1 MRNGD
6 VNFQSEEAGTG
17 FSALEPLAHSENL
30 RKLTEE
36 AVEGRVP
43 SPAHGVLSSSA
54 HYSTAQADV
63 PTDCSGNLKHVLSSW
78 ETQGTPSALLSH
90 GSQHGPSHTRV
101 SCICK
106 SVRTRMA
113 VASHQPRAHRDPSSK
128 ELAVDTDPE
137 GPWKG
142 LQRPQNGFASV

>member
-1 MRNGD
+1 M
-6 VNFQSEEAGTG
+6 
-17 FSALEPLAHSENL
+17 
-30 RKLTEE
+30 
-36 AVEGRVP
+36 EGRVS
-43 SPAHGVLSSSA
+43 SPAHGVLSSST
-54 HYSTAQADV
+54 HYSTVQADV
-63 PTDCSGNLKHVLSSW
+63 PTDRLGNLKYVLSSW

-90 GSQHGPSHTRV
+90 RSQHGPSHTRV

-128 ELAVDTDPE
+128 ELAVDTDSE